1 MEVPHVGRKVL
12 AGCTAGLILSG
23 LVLLSSCA
31 YFVGQPID
39 LVPLPDT
46 VGIQALPEILS
57 CSATFVL
64 RTSEDHF
71 ERICGFNC
79 WDRDEEEWRFCC
91 RDVWQYTECLGDVV
105 VRMTVNDPSDDLD
118 STKSP
123 RVRVMDSLPVAGA
136 DERGSC
142 QINVLQTD
150 IPISPYDVS
159 GSDAG
164 KTVLVRISDVALRF
178 TARCHTFRA
187 VLPVMILF
195 DDDGQALRSQ
205 NTSEATIEYSHH

>member
-1 MEVPHVGRKVL
+1 MGRRVL
-12 AGCTAGLILSG
+12 AGCTAGLILLG

-46 VGIQALPEILS
+46 VGIQALPEVLS

-105 VRMTVNDPSDDLD
+105 IRMTVNDPSDDLD

-123 RVRVMDSLPVAGA
+123 RVRVMDSLPVAGT

-142 QINVLQTD
+142 QLNVLQTD

-159 GSDAG
+159 GSDAV
-164 KTVLVRISDVALRF
+164 KTVLVRIRDVALRF

-187 VLPVMILF
+187 ALPVMILF
-195 DDDGQALRSQ
+195 ADDGQALRSQ
-205 NTSEATIEYSHH
+205 NTSEPIIEYSHH